1 MAKSS
6 CGIFELHFIKMEQ
19 FLAYRL
25 CLRVKRSLN
34 FKNCVQVPGTDQHY
48 LFITPDQD
56 IVFPSVSYMRNLINK
71 AAVKQGSSNLA
82 VVINCLHVSQTD
94 FTAAEAFRAMIEDF
108 KKRDQSV
115 YWLAINSNVI
125 RTLRAVT
132 GQDLKIIAG
141 PIELAGHLPAVP
153 SSSSS
158 GHKISKDS
166 DMGTILE
173 ETPYLEVTDAE
184 NVNKTLMPLNVPKSF
199 ATFY

>member
-1 MAKSS
+1 M
-6 CGIFELHFIKMEQ
+6 
-19 FLAYRL
+19 
-25 CLRVKRSLN
+25 
-34 FKNCVQVPGTDQHY
+34 PGSDQHY

-94 FTAAEAFRAMIEDF
+94 FTAAEAFHAMIEDF
-108 KKRDQSV
+108 KARGQPV

-132 GQDLKIIAG
+132 GQDLKIITG
-141 PIELAGHLPAVP
+141 PIELARQQQSDTSSA
-153 SSSSS
+153 SSSSPK
-158 GHKISKDS
+158 HKVSKDT
-166 DMGTILE
+166 DMVTIQE
-173 ETPYLEVTDAE
+173 ETQCLGSAKTD
-184 NVNKTLMPLNVPKSF
+184 VNKIPMPVNVPKSF

>member
-1 MAKSS
+1 M
-6 CGIFELHFIKMEQ
+6 
-19 FLAYRL
+19 
-25 CLRVKRSLN
+25 
-34 FKNCVQVPGTDQHY
+34 PGSDQHY

-94 FTAAEAFRAMIEDF
+94 FTAAEAFHAMIEDF
-108 KKRDQSV
+108 KARGQPV

-132 GQDLKIIAG
+132 GQDLKIITG
-141 PIELAGHLPAVP
+141 PIELARQQPSSA
-153 SSSSS
+153 SSSSPK
-158 GHKISKDS
+158 HKVSKDT
-166 DMGTILE
+166 DMGTIQE
-173 ETPYLEVTDAE
+173 ETQHLDNTKTD
-184 NVNKTLMPLNVPKSF
+184 VNKIPMPVNVPKSF

>member
-1 MAKSS
+1 M
-6 CGIFELHFIKMEQ
+6 
-19 FLAYRL
+19 
-25 CLRVKRSLN
+25 
-34 FKNCVQVPGTDQHY
+34 PGTEQHY

-94 FTAAEAFRAMIEDF
+94 FTAAEAFHAMIADF
-108 KKRDQSV
+108 KARGQPV

-132 GQDLKIIAG
+132 GQDLKIITG
-141 PIELAGHLPAVP
+141 PIELARQQQSDTSSA
-153 SSSSS
+153 SSSSPK
-158 GHKISKDS
+158 HKVSKDT
-166 DMGTILE
+166 DMVTIQE
-173 ETPYLEVTDAE
+173 ETQCLGSAKTD
-184 NVNKTLMPLNVPKSF
+184 VNKIPMPVNVPKSF

>member
-1 MAKSS
+1 M
-6 CGIFELHFIKMEQ
+6 
-19 FLAYRL
+19 
-25 CLRVKRSLN
+25 
-34 FKNCVQVPGTDQHY
+34 PGTEQHY

-94 FTAAEAFRAMIEDF
+94 FTAAEAFHAMMKDF
-108 KKRDQSV
+108 KERGQPV

-132 GQDLKIIAG
+132 GQDLKIITG
-141 PIELAGHLPAVP
+141 PIELARQQQSGTSSA
-153 SSSSS
+153 SSSSPK
-158 GHKISKDS
+158 HKVSKDT
-166 DMGTILE
+166 DMVTIQE
-173 ETPYLEVTDAE
+173 ESQHVDNTQTD
-184 NVNKTLMPLNVPKSF
+184 VNKIPMPVNVPKSF